1 MTETIRKIAEQA
13 DMIVNGFAYRRLE
26 DKVYVTNLNRPDK
39 TLVLGLDDAVQ
50 STTMDDIEIQVA
62 LKYLKRNRSFLE
74 G

>member
-1 MTETIRKIAEQA
+1 
-13 DMIVNGFAYRRLE
+13 MIVNGFAYRRLE

>member
-13 DMIVNGFAYRRLE
+13 DMIVNGYAYRRLE

-39 TLVLGLDDAVQ
+39 TLVLGLDDAVL